1 MQTIRPPDPDPRTP
15 DTRLPPST
23 VDTQIHIFGP
33 AERYPLKPDALYA
46 PHLLGLDDAEAM
58 HRALGIERGVLVSP
72 TVYGT
77 DNRCM
82 LDALRHAQAGRWRGI
97 AVIGDQTT
105 ERELD
110 EMNELGVRGA
120 RCNFASFLNM
130 APDEELFR
138 RTVERIARLG
148 WHVVLHVMAEDLIA
162 HESLFREVRIPV
174 VVDHMAHLDL
184 DNEAGGRAF
193 DLLLELVGQDNW
205 WIKLSNGDRI
215 SNAGRPMTTSSRSAA
230 RWLKR
235 RRAGRSGAPIGPT
248 SSIARSGW
256 STTAIWS
263 ICWRATCRTRRHA
276 TASWS
281 TIHRSYQELYG
292 FSGAES

>member
-15 DTRLPPST
+15 DTKLPPGAI
-23 VDTQIHIFGP
+23 DTQIHVFGP

-97 AVIGDQTT
+97 AVIGDETT

-138 RTVERIARLG
+138 RTVERIARLD

-193 DLLLELVGQDNW
+193 DLLVELVGQDNW

-215 SNAGRPMTTSSRSAA
+215 SNAGPPYDDVVAVGRALAEAAPGRAIWGTDWPHVLYSKVWMVFDGDLVDLLARYVPDEAA
-230 RWLKR
+230 RNRILVDNPR
-235 RRAGRSGAPIGPT
+235 
-248 SSIARSGW
+248 
-256 STTAIWS
+256 
-263 ICWRATCRTRRHA
+263 
-276 TASWS
+276 
-281 TIHRSYQELYG
+281 ELYG
-292 FSGAES
+292 FSGAGP

>member
-15 DTRLPPST
+15 DTKLPPGAI
-23 VDTQIHIFGP
+23 DTQIHVFGP
-33 AERYPLKPDALYA
+33 AERFPLKPDALYA
-46 PHLLGLDDAEAM
+46 PHLLDLDDAEAM

-105 ERELD
+105 ERELG

-130 APDEELFR
+130 APDEGLFR
-138 RTVERIARLG
+138 RTVERIARLD

-215 SNAGRPMTTSSRSAA
+215 SNAGPPYDDVVAVGRALAEAA
-230 RWLKR
+230 P
-235 RRAGRSGAPIGPT
+235 GR
-248 SSIARSGW
+248 
-256 STTAIWS
+256 AIWGTD
-263 ICWRATCRTRRHA
+263 WPHVLYRKEWMVNDGDLVDLLARYVPDEATRNRILVDNPR
-276 TASWS
+276 
-281 TIHRSYQELYG
+281 ELYG
-292 FSGAES
+292 F

>member
-1 MQTIRPPDPDPRTP
+1 
-15 DTRLPPST
+15 
-23 VDTQIHIFGP
+23 
-33 AERYPLKPDALYA
+33 
-46 PHLLGLDDAEAM
+46 M
-58 HRALGIERGVLVSP
+58 HRALGIERGGLVSP

-77 DNRCM
+77 ENRCM

-130 APDEELFR
+130 APDEELFC

-215 SNAGRPMTTSSRSAA
+215 SNAGLPYDDVVAVGRALAEAVPGRAIWGTDWPHVLYRKEWMVNDGDLVDLLARYVPNEAA
-230 RWLKR
+230 RNRILVDN
-235 RRAGRSGAPIGPT
+235 P
-248 SSIARSGW
+248 
-256 STTAIWS
+256 
-263 ICWRATCRTRRHA
+263 
-276 TASWS
+276 
-281 TIHRSYQELYG
+281 QELYG

>member
-215 SNAGRPMTTSSRSAA
+215 SNAGPPYDDVVAVGRALAEAAPGRAIWGTDWPHVLYRKEWMVNDGDLVDLLARYVPNEAA
-230 RWLKR
+230 RNRILVDN
-235 RRAGRSGAPIGPT
+235 P
-248 SSIARSGW
+248 
-256 STTAIWS
+256 
-263 ICWRATCRTRRHA
+263 
-276 TASWS
+276 
-281 TIHRSYQELYG
+281 QELYG